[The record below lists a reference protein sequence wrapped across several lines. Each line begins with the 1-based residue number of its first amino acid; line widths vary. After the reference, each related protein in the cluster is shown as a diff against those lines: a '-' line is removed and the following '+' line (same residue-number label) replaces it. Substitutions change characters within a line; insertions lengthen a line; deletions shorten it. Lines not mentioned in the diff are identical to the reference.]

1 MSGDCIPEIALEF
14 VFAYLEDAA
23 DRSSISR
30 VCKKWYSVDR
40 RTRTDVTIACCYAI
54 DPRSLTRRF
63 KALEAVKLKG
73 KPRAAMFKLI
83 PDDWGGYAKPWI
95 SEIAVNCHY
104 LKSIHLRR
112 MIVTDEDLFA
122 LAKQRGHILQ
132 VLKLDKCSDFSTTG
146 LEAVTRSCRSLRVL
160 FLDESSI
167 EDTGGKWLHELAL
180 HNSSLEVLNFYGTDL
195 KNINMVDLLT
205 LAVNCKSLSSLK
217 LNDFELE
224 NLTALL
230 SRTTAL
236 RELGGFSVGYT
247 TNGGLIKH
255 ENTHE
260 NTVVSLPTGLT
271 SLVGLYYTGADEGD
285 VMVNTLV
292 QPIASGLKKIDLQC
306 AFLSVNGHCQLLS
319 RCSNLEALEV
329 FNAIGDEGLEV
340 IANNCKN
347 LRRLRVERGD
357 RDVQQGF
364 VTQKGLISVA
374 LSCHHLEYVAAY
386 VSDINNAALVTI
398 ASNCPNLKDFRLV
411 LLDEENDISDVPLDE
426 GVKILMQ
433 KCHYIHRFALY
444 LRRGLLTDRGM
455 KDIGVY
461 GQNLRW
467 ALFGLLGETDMG
479 LSLFADGCRNLERL
493 EIRDC
498 VFTEAG
504 IAASVLKME
513 SLKYVWVQGYKSTSI
528 GHDLLP
534 MRNACWNV
542 EYIPA
547 VEGMEQPAQ
556 FLAYR
561 SLAGRRTDNP
571 ETVICLG

>member
-1 MSGDCIPEIALEF
+1 MSADSIPETALEF
-14 VFAYLEDAA
+14 VFTYLEDAA

-54 DPRSLTRRF
+54 DPPSLTRRF

-83 PDDWGGYAKPWI
+83 PDDWGGYAEPWI
-95 SEIAVNCHY
+95 SEIAVNCQY

-112 MIVTDEDLFA
+112 MIVTDEDLFT

-167 EDTGGKWLHELAL
+167 EDTGGQWLHELAL

-195 KNINMVDLLT
+195 QNISMVDLLT

-224 NLTALL
+224 NLIVLL

-236 RELGGFSVGYT
+236 RELGGFSVGC
-247 TNGGLIKH
+247 NNVLNQH
-255 ENTHE
+255 Q

-285 VMVNTLV
+285 VMVNTLI

-306 AFLSVNGHCQLLS
+306 AFLSVNGHCQLLG

-374 LSCHHLEYVAAY
+374 LSCHHLEYIAAY
-386 VSDINNAALVTI
+386 VSDINNAALATI

-411 LLDEENDISDVPLDE
+411 LLDEENDILDFPLDE
-426 GVKILMQ
+426 GVKTLMQ

-479 LSLFADGCRNLERL
+479 LSLFADGCHNLERL

-534 MRNACWNV
+534 MRNECWNV

-561 SLAGRRTDNP
+561 CLAGRRTDNP
-571 ETVICLG
+571 ETVICL